1 MLENKLG
8 QKRLN
13 CVFLMLLIY
22 PIYNLILVIKQKIG
36 LSFLDNNLMI
46 VLYICVLVYAITII
60 LRAPVFKRSFMI
72 AFLIYMAILLLY
84 IVSNPLVKSEFYSTY
99 NWIMYLYFIPISV
112 FLISRIENWSDLFND
127 KSMLLFQILSC

>member
-8 QKRLN
+8 QKRLD

-46 VLYICVLVYAITII
+46 VLYLV
-60 LRAPVFKRSFMI
+60 
-72 AFLIYMAILLLY
+72 
-84 IVSNPLVKSEFYSTY
+84 
-99 NWIMYLYFIPISV
+99 
-112 FLISRIENWSDLFND
+112 
-127 KSMLLFQILSC
+127 

>member
-1 MLENKLG
+1 MTENKLG

-36 LSFLDNNLMI
+36 LNFLDNNLMI
-46 VLYICVLVYAITII
+46 ALYICVLVYAITVI
-60 LRAPVFKRSFMI
+60 LRAPVFKRSFLI
-72 AFLIYMAILLLY
+72 IFLIYISIFLLY
-84 IVSNPLVKSEFYSTY
+84 IVSNPLVKSEFYSIY

-112 FLISRIENWSDLFND
+112 FIISRIDNWFDLF
-127 KSMLLFQILSC
+127 